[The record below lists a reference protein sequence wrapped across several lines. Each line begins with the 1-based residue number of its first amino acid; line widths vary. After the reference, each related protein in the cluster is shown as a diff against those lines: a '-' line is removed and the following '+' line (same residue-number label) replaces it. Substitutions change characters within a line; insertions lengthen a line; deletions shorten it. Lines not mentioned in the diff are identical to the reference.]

1 MVLQEDDWGED
12 DVDWG
17 EDVSEDA
24 VKQRLD
30 EISGAARSMTLSDD
44 LEKTQSERVNIF
56 YDFVKVSASLYCSR
70 MDVRWCCI
78 VLSLIPQS
86 SVKENSAPVLS
97 SGMLVCWSGPQG
109 ETGQQGGEGDRGRGR
124 ASGHQG
130 QGAAHPRR
138 AALRSQ
144 HRQPDQAVPQPLHA
158 GQCKACNSQL
168 FTI

>member
-1 MVLQEDDWGED
+1 MQEDDWGED

-70 MDVRWCCI
+70 MDVRLVTYACV
-78 VLSLIPQS
+78 VLC
-86 SVKENSAPVLS
+86 SAS
-97 SGMLVCWSGPQG
+97 Y
-109 ETGQQGGEGDRGRGR
+109 
-124 ASGHQG
+124 HK
-130 QGAAHPRR
+130 
-138 AALRSQ
+138 
-144 HRQPDQAVPQPLHA
+144 AV
-158 GQCKACNSQL
+158 
-168 FTI
+168 

>member
-1 MVLQEDDWGED
+1 MVLQDDDWGED

-56 YDFVKVSASLYCSR
+56 YDFVKVSVSLNCSR
-70 MDVRWCCI
+70 IDVRWRRTR
-78 VLSLIPQS
+78 VLYYVQPHTTKQC
-86 SVKENSAPVLS
+86 KREHSAQVLS

-109 ETGQQGGEGDRGRGR
+109 EAGQQGGEGDRR
-124 ASGHQG
+124 
-130 QGAAHPRR
+130 
-138 AALRSQ
+138 
-144 HRQPDQAVPQPLHA
+144 
-158 GQCKACNSQL
+158 
-168 FTI
+168 